1 MTGTLTFIMQICFQ
15 DTYRNVLYK
24 RLHKHVEKLKVYQIS
39 YTLNIIPIN
48 NIFFNYETVR
58 VCYKRFQLVIFIST
72 RFIDSLQHPNS

>member
-1 MTGTLTFIMQICFQ
+1 MTGTLTFIMQISTQ

-48 NIFFNYETVR
+48 NIY
-58 VCYKRFQLVIFIST
+58 
-72 RFIDSLQHPNS
+72 